1 MTGSNQAGPRIL
13 EETAKG
19 LPTMKP
25 DTSAHERPVPW
36 AALLPFTL
44 ITFAISWGILGL
56 YIFVPEAANRG
67 FGEITGQHP
76 AFVLAVWAP
85 AFAAFAVV
93 LYFGGLQGARAF
105 VSRLGLWRC
114 PAGWVVFLLF
124 GIPLVFAAGAAA
136 KGTLFSVPL
145 PFDTLGAALG
155 AMLFML
161 FLGPVE
167 EFGWR
172 GVALPILQRHMAPL
186 WAGVAIGATWGL
198 WHLPAFYLS
207 GTVQSGWGFAP
218 FFVGNVCLSL
228 IVAPLFNASRGSILW
243 PALFHFQVNNP
254 LWPDAQPYDTGFF
267 VVVAL
272 LVVWINRRSM
282 FTRDGAVTEVFAPL
296 TPAPSSR

>member
-1 MTGSNQAGPRIL
+1 
-13 EETAKG
+13 
-19 LPTMKP
+19 MKP
-25 DTSAHERPVPW
+25 DTRAHERPVPT

-44 ITFAISWGILGL
+44 ITFAVSWGILGL
-56 YIFVPEAANRG
+56 YIFFPDTASSG
-67 FGEITGQHP
+67 FGEITGKHP

-85 AFAAFAVV
+85 ALAAFAVV
-93 LYFGGLQGARAF
+93 LTFGGIQGARAF
-105 VSRLGLWRC
+105 LSRLGLWRC
-114 PAGWVVFLLF
+114 SAGWVLFLLL
-124 GIPLVFAAGAAA
+124 GIPLVFAAGAAV
-136 KGTLFSVPL
+136 KGSLFLVPL
-145 PFDTLGAALG
+145 PFDSMGAALG

-186 WAGVAIGATWGL
+186 WAGLIIGATWGL

-228 IVAPLFNASRGSILW
+228 IVTPLFNASRGSILW

-254 LWPDAQPYDTGFF
+254 LWPDAQPYDTYFF
-267 VVVAL
+267 AGVAV
-272 LVVWINRRSM
+272 LVVWINRRTM
-282 FTRDGAVTEVFAPL
+282 LTRDGAVTEVFAPG
-296 TPAPSSR
+296 TRARSSP

>member
-1 MTGSNQAGPRIL
+1 MKSSANISTHL
-13 EETAKG
+13 V
-19 LPTMKP
+19 PT
-25 DTSAHERPVPW
+25 

-56 YIFVPEAANRG
+56 YIFLPEAASRC
-67 FGEITGQHP
+67 FGEITGKHP

-93 LYFGGLQGARAF
+93 LYFGGIQGACAF
-105 VSRLGLWRC
+105 LSRLGLWRC
-114 PAGWVVFLLF
+114 SAGWVLFLLL
-124 GIPLVFAAGAAA
+124 GIPLVFAAGAVV
-136 KGTLFSVPL
+136 KGTLFSVSL

-172 GVALPILQRHMAPL
+172 GVALPILQRHVAPF
-186 WAGVAIGATWGL
+186 WAGLIIGATWGL

-228 IVAPLFNASRGSILW
+228 IVTPLFNASRGSILW

-254 LWPDAQPYDTGFF
+254 LWPDAQPYDTYLF
-267 VVVAL
+267 VGVAV
-272 LVVWINRRSM
+272 LVVWINRRTM
-282 FTRDGAVTEVFAPL
+282 LTRDGAVTEVFAPR
-296 TPAPSSR
+296 THARSSP

>member
-1 MTGSNQAGPRIL
+1 MKSSSNMSARSV
-13 EETAKG
+13 
-19 LPTMKP
+19 PT
-25 DTSAHERPVPW
+25 

-56 YIFVPEAANRG
+56 YIFFPETAVG
-67 FGEITGQHP
+67 WFGDINGRHP

-93 LYFGGLQGARAF
+93 FHFGGRQGARAF
-105 VSRLGLWRC
+105 LSRLGLWRS
-114 PAGWVVFLLF
+114 PVGWILFLLL
-124 GIPLVFAAGAAA
+124 GIPLVFAAGAAV
-136 KGTLFSVPL
+136 KGSLLPVPW
-145 PFDTLGAALG
+145 PFGSLGAALG

-186 WAGVAIGATWGL
+186 WAGLIIGATWGL
-198 WHLPAFYLS
+198 WHLPAFYLG
-207 GTVQSGWGFAP
+207 GTVQSGWAFAP

-228 IVAPLFNASRGSILW
+228 IVTPLFNASRGSILW

-254 LWPDAQPYDTGFF
+254 LWPDAQPWDTYFF
-267 VVVAL
+267 AGVAV
-272 LVVWINRRSM
+272 LVVWINRRAM
-282 FTRDGAVTEVFAPL
+282 LRRDVAVTEVFAPGR
-296 TPAPSSR
+296 PAGSST

>member
-1 MTGSNQAGPRIL
+1 
-13 EETAKG
+13 
-19 LPTMKP
+19 MKP
-25 DTSAHERPVPW
+25 NTGAHERPVPT

-44 ITFAISWGILGL
+44 ITFAISWGVMGL
-56 YIFVPEAANRG
+56 YIFLPEVASRWL
-67 FGEITGQHP
+67 GEITGQHP

-114 PAGWVVFLLF
+114 PTGWIVFLLL
-124 GIPLVFAAGAAA
+124 GIPLVFAAGAAV
-136 KGTLFSVPL
+136 KGTLLSVPL
-145 PFDTLGAALG
+145 PFDSVGAALG

-161 FLGPVE
+161 LLGPVE

-186 WAGVAIGATWGL
+186 WAGLIIGATWGL

-218 FFVGNVCLSL
+218 FFVGNVCLSV
-228 IVAPLFNASRGSILW
+228 IVTPLFNASRGSILW

-254 LWPDAQPYDTGFF
+254 LWPDAQPYDTYVF
-267 VVVAL
+267 VGVAA

-282 FTRDGAVTEVFAPL
+282 LTRDGAVIEVYAPH
-296 TPAPSSR
+296 TGAFSSS

>member
-1 MTGSNQAGPRIL
+1 MMQSTHSSI
-13 EETAKG
+13 E
-19 LPTMKP
+19 
-25 DTSAHERPVPW
+25 PVPT

-56 YIFVPEAANRG
+56 YIYFPNEAAG
-67 FGEITGQHP
+67 WFGEITGKHP

-93 LYFGGLQGARAF
+93 LYCGGVQGARAYL
-105 VSRLGLWRC
+105 SRLGLWRC
-114 PAGWVVFLLF
+114 PAGWTSFLLL
-124 GIPLVFAAGAAA
+124 GIPLVFVAGAAV
-136 KGTLFSVPL
+136 KGTLFGVPL

-155 AMLFML
+155 AMGFML

-172 GVALPILQRHMAPL
+172 GLALPILQRHMAPL
-186 WAGVAIGATWGL
+186 WAGLIIGATWGL

-218 FFVGNVCLSL
+218 FFLGNLCLSV
-228 IVAPLFNASRGSILW
+228 IVTPLFNASRGSVLL

-254 LWPDAQPYDTGFF
+254 LWPDAQPYDTYFF
-267 VVVAL
+267 VVVAV
-272 LVVWINRRSM
+272 LVVWINRRTM
-282 FTRDGAVTEVFAPL
+282 LTREGAVTEVMAPANRVRKS
-296 TPAPSSR
+296 P

>member
-1 MTGSNQAGPRIL
+1 MT
-13 EETAKG
+13 
-19 LPTMKP
+19 P
-25 DTSAHERPVPW
+25 DTSAHARPVPA

-44 ITFAISWGILGL
+44 ITFALSWGILGL
-56 YIFVPEAANRG
+56 YIFFPEPASRW
-67 FGEITGQHP
+67 FGEITGKHP

-93 LYFGGLQGARAF
+93 LYFGGIRGARAF
-105 VSRLGLWRC
+105 LSRLRLWRC
-114 PAGWVVFLLF
+114 SVGWVLFLLL
-124 GIPLVFAAGAAA
+124 GIPLVFAAGAAV
-136 KGTLFSVPL
+136 KGSLFSIPL
-145 PFDTLGAALG
+145 PFDSVGAALG

-186 WAGVAIGATWGL
+186 WAGLIVGATWGL

-218 FFVGNVCLSL
+218 FFIGNVCLSL
-228 IVAPLFNASRGSILW
+228 IVTPLFNASRGSILW

-254 LWPDAQPYDTGFF
+254 LWPDAQPYDTWFF
-267 VVVAL
+267 AGVAV
-272 LVVWINRRSM
+272 LVVWINRRTM
-282 FTRDGAVTEVFAPL
+282 LARDGAVTEVFAPR
-296 TPAPSSR
+296 TRARSSP